1 MSGEANTAPDPAAP
15 DFPATGVGASG
26 EIRLRTFAELS
37 TAHLTEGLAHWL
49 EVECKRQANGGGTC
63 GMPSVWNLGTG
74 FLVWIPDPSFDRQA
88 YLDAVDPIL
97 KRILEHARLAG
108 ADYVL
113 LDRDADTCDA
123 LPVFDW

>member
-1 MSGEANTAPDPAAP
+1 MSGESKIVPGPDGSDPSDAG
-15 DFPATGVGASG
+15 FGTSG
-26 EIRLRTFAELS
+26 GIRRRTFADLS

-63 GMPSVWNLGTG
+63 GMPSVWNLGAG

-113 LDRDADTCDA
+113 LDRDADTCNA